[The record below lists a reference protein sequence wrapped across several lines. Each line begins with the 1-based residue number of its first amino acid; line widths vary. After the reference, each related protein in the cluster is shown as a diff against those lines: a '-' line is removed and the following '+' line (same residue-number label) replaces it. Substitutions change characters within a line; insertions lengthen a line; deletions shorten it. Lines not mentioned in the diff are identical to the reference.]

1 MIKIDLDIYWER
13 YQLKTPNT
21 RSPDNLIIPGS
32 YFFNTIIIIIIIIII
47 LITMEQ
53 QNDFLCKNE

>member
-32 YFFNTIIIIIIIIII
+32 YFFNTIIIII

>member
-32 YFFNTIIIIIIIIII
+32 YFFNTIIIINNNINNNG
-47 LITMEQ
+47 TT
-53 QNDFLCKNE
+53 K